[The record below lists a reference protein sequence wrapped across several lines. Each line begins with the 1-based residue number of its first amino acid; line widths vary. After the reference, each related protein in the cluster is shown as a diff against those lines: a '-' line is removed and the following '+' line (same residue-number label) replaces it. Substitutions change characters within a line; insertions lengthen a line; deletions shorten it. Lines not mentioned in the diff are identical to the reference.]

1 MRYRLSLGAASGTL
15 MPDAEGPDTVDADPA
30 TMITAAETLTS
41 IAHELHEGFA
51 AMSTDIEGTVSDHWS
66 GAAAN
71 DYLAR
76 WSAVRNHGG
85 LVVDRLESLID
96 GLTISRVEY
105 QSTESA
111 NAFSIRTLNLD

>member
-1 MRYRLSLGAASGTL
+1 
-15 MPDAEGPDTVDADPA
+15 MPDADGPDTVDADPA
-30 TMITAAETLTS
+30 TMIMAAETLTS
-41 IAHELHEGFA
+41 VAHDLHEGLA
-51 AMSTDIEGTVSDHWS
+51 AMSTDIEGTVSDHWL

-76 WSAVRNHGG
+76 WSAMRNQGG

-96 GLTISRVEY
+96 GLTLSSVEY